1 MTTPDTPH
9 QPFNDRRQQVCK
21 HESTLA
27 GLTHD
32 RDSMKQTLEAVSTK
46 LDLILAQITK
56 VAILEERHTNSAV
69 EINKAHSNINLLKTE
84 VDVLSKEVREF
95 INQTKGMTKM
105 AWAIWTILS
114 GGMGMMLAKLFF
126 FTH

>member
-1 MTTPDTPH
+1 MTTSDAKP
-9 QPFNDRRQQVCK
+9 PFNDRRQQPCK

-27 GLTHD
+27 GLSHD

-56 VAILEERHTNSAV
+56 VAILEERHTNSAA
-69 EINKAHSNINLLKTE
+69 EINKAHYNINQLKSE